1 MDPGILP
8 YNLLLEIEKNCVNSR
23 DWPMLAGKIE

>member
-8 YNLLLEIEKNCVNSR
+8 YNLLLEIEKNSADSR
-23 DWPMLAGKIE
+23 DWPMIAGKAE